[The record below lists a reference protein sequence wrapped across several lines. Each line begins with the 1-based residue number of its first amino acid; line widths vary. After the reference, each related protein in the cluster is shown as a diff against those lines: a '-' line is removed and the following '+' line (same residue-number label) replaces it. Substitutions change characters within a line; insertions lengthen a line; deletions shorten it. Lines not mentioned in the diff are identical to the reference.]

1 MLAATNNDTLTTSR
15 HETTK
20 KWLNKRPWKP
30 ASRQLLRS
38 EGSEGI
44 KRKLSLKRPQTAP
57 ANQPSTPE
65 DVHLVPQI
73 PINNE
78 LPSTRL
84 AIQPPPRPPRPN
96 TAMMR
101 DVNAWLDSSGSVSPQ
116 PIMGGLSYW
125 RSASAVPIAASTSVQ
140 YAVPI
145 VRESSSSRSATPPYR
160 HMKSICRRGA
170 KRVQAKIPPLL
181 RTTSQRAATQRVATH
196 PQNNRH
202 PNSMPFIS
210 IPYEQTIQRES
221 PKLMTQSK
229 SFLLGSARTSSS
241 KASTEGRELY
251 TPGRSSLDLPVLG
264 STRTT
269 AAYNGI
275 ERHRVRERS
284 GRGVSCGESSR
295 PTNSGSHLDES
306 IGDLTISEAPT
317 YSSGLPP
324 PSYRSRSRTASIVTT
339 SSFGCVDG
347 MSPAQRQ
354 ISVQQQRAAMKNR
367 GVRGRVKELR
377 KLFENH

>member
-1 MLAATNNDTLTTSR
+1 MLAATNNDTLPTSR
-15 HETTK
+15 HGTTK
-20 KWLNKRPWKP
+20 KWLIKRPWKP

-57 ANQPSTPE
+57 ANQPSTSE
-65 DVHLVPQI
+65 DIHLVPQI
-73 PINNE
+73 PINIG

-96 TAMMR
+96 TAVMR

-125 RSASAVPIAASTSVQ
+125 RSASAVPIAASTSMQ

-145 VRESSSSRSATPPYR
+145 VRESSLSRPATPPYQ

-181 RTTSQRAATQRVATH
+181 RTTSQRVATH

-202 PNSMPFIS
+202 SNSMPFIS
-210 IPYEQTIQRES
+210 IPYEQTIQRAS
-221 PKLMTQSK
+221 PKLMTRSK

-241 KASTEGRELY
+241 KASTEGQELL

-264 STRTT
+264 STRTS
-269 AAYNGI
+269 AAYNGT
-275 ERHRVRERS
+275 ERRRVRERL
-284 GRGVSCGESSR
+284 GRGVSCGECSR
-295 PTNSGSHLDES
+295 PTNSGTRLDES

-317 YSSGLPP
+317 YSSGIPP

-347 MSPAQRQ
+347 MSLAQRQ

>member
-1 MLAATNNDTLTTSR
+1 MLAATSNDTSPTGRHGTS
-15 HETTK
+15 K

-57 ANQPSTPE
+57 ASKPSTPE
-65 DVHLVPQI
+65 EIHLVPQI
-73 PINNE
+73 LTNTE

-96 TAMMR
+96 TAAMR

-125 RSASAVPIAASTSVQ
+125 RSASAVPLAASTSVQ

-145 VRESSSSRSATPPYR
+145 VRESSSSRSATPPYQQ
-160 HMKSICRRGA
+160 MKSICRRGA
-170 KRVQAKIPPLL
+170 KRVQARIPPLR
-181 RTTSQRAATQRVATH
+181 RTTSQRVASH
-196 PQNNRH
+196 PQNNRDSS
-202 PNSMPFIS
+202 SMPFIS
-210 IPYEQTIQRES
+210 IPYEQTIQRAS
-221 PKLMTQSK
+221 PKLMTPPK
-229 SFLLGSARTSSS
+229 SHLLGSARTSSS
-241 KASTEGRELY
+241 KASTEEQELL
-251 TPGRSSLDLPVLG
+251 TPSQSSPDVPVLG
-264 STRTT
+264 STRTG
-269 AAYNGI
+269 AGYNGT
-275 ERHRVRERS
+275 ERRRVRGRF

-295 PTNSGSHLDES
+295 QTNSGTHLEES
-306 IGDLTISEAPT
+306 IGDLTLSDAPT

-354 ISVQQQRAAMKNR
+354 ISAQQQRAAMKNR
-367 GVRGRVKELR
+367 SVRGRVKELR